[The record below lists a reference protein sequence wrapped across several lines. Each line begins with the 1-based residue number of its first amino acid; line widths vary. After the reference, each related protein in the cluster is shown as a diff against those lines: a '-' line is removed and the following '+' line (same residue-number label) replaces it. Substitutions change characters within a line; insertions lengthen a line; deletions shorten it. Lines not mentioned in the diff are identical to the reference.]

1 MVFALRADQQRR
13 VYLELLAFGQRHPK
27 RRSTPSVYAVA
38 AARHRH
44 L

>member
-1 MVFALRADQQRR
+1 MVFAVRADEHAR

-27 RRSTPSVYAVA
+27 RRSTPSVYLVA
-38 AARHRH
+38 AARRAH